1 MSENL
6 QDKAVLVTL
15 AISQWTAH
23 KQDKAVGKAAADAFN
38 VSDASAA
45 GSYHKVLIAQEAIK
59 KVSKVVNEVRTF
71 HYENTLPWDDN
82 GARLLP
88 TANYL
93 KYTQAIQEHKATFEA
108 AVSELVSN
116 YPSLVEEARA
126 RLNGMFAESDYPTP
140 SKIRARYDFAVQ
152 VDPVPSSA
160 DFRITLQS
168 EELDRIK
175 ADIESRVKEIQSKAM
190 HDLWSRL
197 YDAVSHMVERL
208 HDPKAIFRD
217 TLVSNIVDL
226 VNLLPALNVAE
237 DPDLESM
244 RSRVESILAGLKA
257 EDLREDKALRQET
270 AKDAESI
277 LRDMQAY
284 M

>member
-1 MSENL
+1 
-6 QDKAVLVTL
+6 
-15 AISQWTAH
+15 
-23 KQDKAVGKAAADAFN
+23 
-38 VSDASAA
+38 
-45 GSYHKVLIAQEAIK
+45 
-59 KVSKVVNEVRTF
+59 
-71 HYENTLPWDDN
+71 
-82 GARLLP
+82 
-88 TANYL
+88 
-93 KYTQAIQEHKATFEA
+93 
-108 AVSELVSN
+108 
-116 YPSLVEEARA
+116 
-126 RLNGMFAESDYPTP
+126 
-140 SKIRARYDFAVQ
+140 
-152 VDPVPSSA
+152 
-160 DFRITLQS
+160 
-168 EELDRIK
+168 
-175 ADIESRVKEIQSKAM
+175 
-190 HDLWSRL
+190 
-197 YDAVSHMVERL
+197 MVERL